1 MKPQR
6 TCIVC
11 RNKFDKDL
19 LVRISKDAN
28 DNLCVGSNVGRGMY
42 ICKSEQCKKNLVSK
56 KVINKVF
63 KKQISD
69 QVYKQVLD
77 GVQKHE

>member
-28 DNLCVGSNVGRGMY
+28 GDLCVGSKVGRGTY

-56 KVINKVF
+56 KVLNKVF

-69 QVYKQVLD
+69 DVYRQVLD
-77 GVQKHE
+77 GVQKYE